1 MELIPWRKEFEIGI
15 NAIDEQHKVLVGFIN
30 KLAEAKN
37 VNDQSLL
44 FKETLFGLVEY
55 TKVHFAT
62 EEGIMAQMRYPKLAE
77 HKAQHQILIKQ
88 VINIIQNVA
97 ENHNF
102 INDDLM
108 LFLRNW
114 LVHHVLGHDKLVGE
128 YSRKIH
134 WDKQHGQ

>member
-30 KLAEAKN
+30 KLADAKN
-37 VNDQSLL
+37 VNDQSSL

-55 TKVHFAT
+55 TKIHFAT
-62 EEGIMAQMRYPKLAE
+62 EEGIMTQMRYPKLAE

-97 ENHNF
+97 ENHNY

-114 LVHHVLGHDKLVGE
+114 LVHHVLGHDKLIEE

-134 WDKQHGQ
+134 WDKQQG